1 LAVGLAD
8 WCHNASAVGVAAI
21 AWALTGVALI
31 ACWKVGPIKA
41 WALNVDIRWLV
52 IFHVTRMI
60 AGIYFLALCH
70 RGELPCAFALAAGWG
85 DILVALLALVAVATM
100 CTDFA
105 KVVLFIWN
113 TIGLVD
119 IIFVVSS
126 ALRFC
131 LSDWQAMRA

>member
-1 LAVGLAD
+1 MHSRVAEMNTSRIRFVILVLLGWLCFAVGLAD

-100 CTDFA
+100 CTD
-105 KVVLFIWN
+105 
-113 TIGLVD
+113 
-119 IIFVVSS
+119 
-126 ALRFC
+126 
-131 LSDWQAMRA
+131 